1 MSVQEAQAVLAGE
14 SVARPSLPVIRDTSR
29 VGIALFGGSTALTL
43 ALGYD
48 QWEPTAPWSQVVPGY
63 APLGCGLLDE
73 GQRAHDD
80 PGNELPEGPVPPECQ
95 FRGLRWP
102 ATTVAHG
109 IQVPV
114 IVASTAELTTWLL
127 PGDDRWRSLG
137 DPVLDARI
145 RATLLDSIDGL
156 VATGAQEVVLTT
168 AVAPSPEMDPDAAAI
183 RRTRVARY
191 TELLHEVA
199 AQREVSIVDLTSWSA
214 ALGVEERRVL
224 IPDGIHVS
232 AAGGRRLWN
241 EVLGPALDA
250 LHAAGRLSPPSA

>member
-1 MSVQEAQAVLAGE
+1 
-14 SVARPSLPVIRDTSR
+14 
-29 VGIALFGGSTALTL
+29 
-43 ALGYD
+43 
-48 QWEPTAPWSQVVPGY
+48 
-63 APLGCGLLDE
+63 
-73 GQRAHDD
+73 
-80 PGNELPEGPVPPECQ
+80 
-95 FRGLRWP
+95 
-102 ATTVAHG
+102 
-109 IQVPV
+109 
-114 IVASTAELTTWLL
+114 
-127 PGDDRWRSLG
+127 
-137 DPVLDARI
+137 
-145 RATLLDSIDGL
+145 LLDSIDGL